1 MSATR
6 VVTNDQPPTHRGLQL
21 HPPNVGLQLVCLG
34 RLGLPACLGE
44 TRHIRN
50 RSAQGFF
57 TRRQQLH
64 ESLLHHGKRR
74 ATAFGLLHGASLVL
88 RLQDGKPQ
96 LHGERRHGKHGVR
109 RLELSNASTLDERVP
124 FQSEQGRH
132 DRASALHSWSQPAS
146 FVPLPTSCPAWPA
159 AGPSPFSRHDTHV
172 QHPVMSTCART
183 RGRACTTAYLRS
195 VQHRAELRGRR
206 GAAGSLH
213 VVLAVAKAGL
223 DVLKALCEHTALV
236 TRPELRQ
243 LWNTKTSTQQR

>member
-6 VVTNDQPPTHRGLQL
+6 VVTNDQTPTHRGLQL

-44 TRHIRN
+44 ARHIRN

-96 LHGERRHGKHGVR
+96 LHAKARQAWSEETGV
-109 RLELSNASTLDERVP
+109 
-124 FQSEQGRH
+124 EQGKY
-132 DRASALHSWSQPAS
+132 
-146 FVPLPTSCPAWPA
+146 
-159 AGPSPFSRHDTHV
+159 SRR
-172 QHPVMSTCART
+172 ART
-183 RGRACTTAYLRS
+183 FSERTGT
-195 VQHRAELRGRR
+195 
-206 GAAGSLH
+206 
-213 VVLAVAKAGL
+213 
-223 DVLKALCEHTALV
+223 
-236 TRPELRQ
+236 P
-243 LWNTKTSTQQR
+243 